1 MLILIS
7 SQGHCL
13 QLALASSEVFTD
25 QLLPFY
31 PWRNLTGFQQN
42 LQIQWMYDSS
52 FKTLILCNPA
62 SVQGEVRCKIN
73 CISLYFCSFFFF
85 FLLFCTSI
93 IWNLPPTFALLFQG
107 VHCSWRTQ
115 NFPLRWAQK
124 LLVIRWAAF
133 YTPSPRFFF
142 FFFLFPIL
150 LATTEKVDSNQIGW
164 GR

>member
-42 LQIQWMYDSS
+42 LQIQWMYDSL

-62 SVQGEVRCKIN
+62 SVQGEVRRKIN
-73 CISLYFCSFFFF
+73 CISLYFCSLFFFF
-85 FLLFCTSI
+85 TILYLHHLKSSTDICLA
-93 IWNLPPTFALLFQG
+93 LPRRTLQLKDAEFSPALSAEMTRYQMSG
-107 VHCSWRTQ
+107 VLH
-115 NFPLRWAQK
+115 PL
-124 LLVIRWAAF
+124 
-133 YTPSPRFFF
+133 TPVFF